1 MPCKFGKNTMISKF
15 LKIYMHLLHLKTNT
29 STKLNLCSIHSLNLR
44 VKVSFLYVQEIFSLF
59 NQNNC

>member
-1 MPCKFGKNTMISKF
+1 MISKF

-29 STKLNLCSIHSLNLR
+29 STKLNLCSIHSLNLH